1 MTVLAVYKREL
12 RSYITGMTGALFIGF
27 VLLLAGIYMV
37 VYNLM
42 GLYPYFEVILSN
54 VAFVYMFTVPVLT
67 MRSVAEEKHSRTDQ
81 LLYSLPMSI
90 SSIVLAKYLAM
101 VTVLFVPCAV
111 MAFYPLILTAFGTVY
126 LTPAYASLLAFF
138 LLGCSLIAIGLF
150 ISSLTESQV
159 IAAVVSL
166 AVMVFINLMSG
177 IANLIPTSAGASLAG
192 FIAISVI
199 IGMIVQVMIKNST
212 ISVCTSVV
220 LTAACVL
227 VYLVNPA
234 VFEGAVP
241 SLLSS
246 MALFDRLA
254 VFQSGMFDLTAIIFY
269 LSVCALFVYLTVQ
282 SMEKKRWN

>member
-12 RSYITGMTGALFIGF
+12 RSYITGMTGALFVGF

-67 MRSVAEEKHSRTDQ
+67 MRSIAEEKHSRTDQ

-111 MAFYPLILTAFGTVY
+111 MAFYPLILASFGTVY
-126 LTPAYASLLAFF
+126 LAPAYASLLAFF
-138 LLGCSLIAIGLF
+138 LLGCTLISIGLF

-159 IAAVVSL
+159 IAAVVTL
-166 AVMVFINLMSG
+166 AAMVLINLMSG
-177 IANLIPTSAGASLAG
+177 IANLIPTTAGASLAG
-192 FIAISVI
+192 FIALAVI
-199 IGMIVQVMIKNST
+199 AAMIVQVMIKNST
-212 ISVCTSVV
+212 ISLCTAVV
-220 LTAACVL
+220 LIAGCVL
-227 VYLVNPA
+227 VYLVNPTL
-234 VFEGAVP
+234 FEGAIP

-246 MALFDRLA
+246 LALFDRLGS
-254 VFQSGMFDLTAIIFY
+254 FQSGMFDMTAIIFY
-269 LSVCALFVYLTVQ
+269 LSVSALFVYLTVQ

>member
-1 MTVLAVYKREL
+1 MTAVYKREL
-12 RSYITGMTGALFIGF
+12 RSYINGMTGAIFAGF

-54 VAFVYMFTVPVLT
+54 VAFIYMFAVPVLT
-67 MRSVAEEKHSRTDQ
+67 MRSIAEEKHSRTDQ
-81 LLYSLPMSI
+81 LLYSLPMSV

-101 VTVLFVPCAV
+101 VTVLAVPCAV
-111 MAFYPLILTAFGTVY
+111 MCLCPLILASFGTVY
-126 LTPAYASLLAFF
+126 FTTAYASLLAFF
-138 LLGCSLIAIGLF
+138 LLGSSLIAIGMF

-177 IANLIPTSAGASLAG
+177 LANLIPATSGASLAG
-192 FIAISVI
+192 FIAIAVI
-199 IGMIVQVMIKNST
+199 IGMIVQVMIKSSV
-212 ISVCTSVV
+212 ISVAVSVV
-220 LTAACVL
+220 LTAGCVL
-227 VYLVNPA
+227 VYLGNPA
-234 VFEGAVP
+234 VFEGAIP

-246 MALFDRLA
+246 MALFDRMGS
-254 VFQSGMFDLTAIIFY
+254 FQSGMFDLTAIIFY
-269 LSVCALFVYLTVQ
+269 LSVIALFVYLTVQ